1 MDAPAPTPPGAD
13 VFTRHFRH
21 SRRHRII
28 VCVGCRTAVVPKHA
42 AAHLARNHNQTTKEE
57 RMHVQR
63 YVDGLE
69 DIAHNVSE
77 IRFPGPDDPPYDGIA
92 VRHDGLR
99 CAGEGP
105 DGRRCRYV
113 VSTVRKIKAHCETT
127 HGWRNEQRRGGNVKQ
142 KTAQPPNRMWDD
154 GQAYQ
159 QFFNKPAWKRNTP
172 VTAPADNGGSGGAGQ
187 DVVALADRLLTQREA
202 VSSYP
207 PSRGQLR
214 SWFFARNRPPPRV
227 ALKL

>member
-1 MDAPAPTPPGAD
+1 MDAPAPMPPRAD
-13 VFTRHFRH
+13 IFTRHFRH
-21 SRRHRII
+21 SQWHCII

-42 AAHLARNHNQTTKEE
+42 AAHLVRNHNRTTKEE

-63 YVDGLE
+63 YVDRLE

-105 DGRRCRYV
+105 DSRQCRYI
-113 VSTVRKIKAHCETT
+113 VSTVQKIKAHCETT
-127 HGWRNEQRRGGNVKQ
+127 HSWCNEQRHRGNVKQ
-142 KTAQPPNRMWDD
+142 KTAQPPNRMWDNR
-154 GQAYQ
+154 QAYQ
-159 QFFNKPAWKRNTP
+159 QFFNKPVWKRNTP
-172 VTAPADNGGSGGAGQ
+172 VTALADNSSSSSTGQ

-202 VSSYP
+202 EHS
-207 PSRGQLR
+207 
-214 SWFFARNRPPPRV
+214 
-227 ALKL
+227 